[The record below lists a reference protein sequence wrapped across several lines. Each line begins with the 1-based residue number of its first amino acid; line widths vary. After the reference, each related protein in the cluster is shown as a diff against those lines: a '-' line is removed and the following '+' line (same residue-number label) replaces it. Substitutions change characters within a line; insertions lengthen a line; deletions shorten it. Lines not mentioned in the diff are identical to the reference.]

1 MHKNNNI
8 KTRSFLQGL
17 RPFSSTIPRGLKKIL
32 RKGGYNFSSIVDNWT
47 KIIGKDISSKC
58 YPLKI
63 KNNKEFDN
71 GVVFLNVL
79 HGKELEIEYEK
90 KNIMDKINSFF
101 GYEIIKNIKLKIVR
115 ANKKMK
121 DKKEILNNSN
131 SKLKSKLKQ
140 VKDPELKKTLDK
152 LIQAYEKKDH

>member
-101 GYEIIKNIKLKIVR
+101 GYEIIKSIKLKIVR
-115 ANKKMK
+115 ANKKKK

>member
-8 KTRSFLQGL
+8 KTRNFLQGL
-17 RPFSSTIPRGLKKIL
+17 RPFSSTIPKGLKKIL

-101 GYEIIKNIKLKIVR
+101 GYEIIKSIRLKIIR
-115 ANKKMK
+115 KNKIIKNKKAT
-121 DKKEILNNSN
+121 LNNSN
-131 SKLKSKLKQ
+131 LKLESKLKQ
-140 VKDPELKKTLDK
+140 IKNPELKKNLDK

>member
-101 GYEIIKNIKLKIVR
+101 GYEIIKSIKLKIVR

>member
-47 KIIGKDISSKC
+47 KIIGKNISSKC

-90 KNIMDKINSFF
+90 KNIIDKINSFF

-140 VKDPELKKTLDK
+140 VKDPDLKKTLDK

>member
-101 GYEIIKNIKLKIVR
+101 GYEIIKSIKLKIVR
-115 ANKKMK
+115 ANKKKK

-140 VKDPELKKTLDK
+140 VKDPDLKKTLDK

>member
-8 KTRSFLQGL
+8 KTRNFLQGL
-17 RPFSSTIPRGLKKIL
+17 RPFSSTIPKGLKKIL

-90 KNIMDKINSFF
+90 KILW
-101 GYEIIKNIKLKIVR
+101 IKLIAFLV
-115 ANKKMK
+115 MK
-121 DKKEILNNSN
+121 L
-131 SKLKSKLKQ
+131 LK
-140 VKDPELKKTLDK
+140 V
-152 LIQAYEKKDH
+152 

>member
-131 SKLKSKLKQ
+131 SKLKYKLKQ
-140 VKDPELKKTLDK
+140 VKDPELKKTLNK

>member
-101 GYEIIKNIKLKIVR
+101 GYEIIKSIKLKIVR

-140 VKDPELKKTLDK
+140 VKDPDLKKTLDK

>member
-101 GYEIIKNIKLKIVR
+101 GYEIIKSIKLKIVR
-115 ANKKMK
+115 AKEKMK

-140 VKDPELKKTLDK
+140 VKDPKLKKTLDK

>member
-47 KIIGKDISSKC
+47 KIIGKNISSKC

-101 GYEIIKNIKLKIVR
+101 GYEIIKSIKLKIVR

-131 SKLKSKLKQ
+131 SKLKSKLNQ

>member
-140 VKDPELKKTLDK
+140 VKDPDLKKTLDK

>member
-101 GYEIIKNIKLKIVR
+101 GYEIIKSIKLKIVR
-115 ANKKMK
+115 ANEKMK

-131 SKLKSKLKQ
+131 SKLKSKLNQ

>member
-101 GYEIIKNIKLKIVR
+101 GYEIIKSIKLKIVR
-115 ANKKMK
+115 ANEKMK

-140 VKDPELKKTLDK
+140 VKDPELKKTLNK

>member
-101 GYEIIKNIKLKIVR
+101 GYEIIKSIKLKIVR

-131 SKLKSKLKQ
+131 SKLKSKLNQ

>member
-47 KIIGKDISSKC
+47 KIIGKNISSKC

-131 SKLKSKLKQ
+131 SKLKSKLNQ

>member
-32 RKGGYNFSSIVDNWT
+32 RKGGYNFSNIVDNWT

-101 GYEIIKNIKLKIVR
+101 GYEIIKSIKLKIVR

-131 SKLKSKLKQ
+131 SKLKSKLNQ

>member
-47 KIIGKDISSKC
+47 KIIGKNISSKC

-101 GYEIIKNIKLKIVR
+101 GYEIIKSIKLKIVR
-115 ANKKMK
+115 ANKKKK

>member
-101 GYEIIKNIKLKIVR
+101 GYEIIKIIKLKIVR
-115 ANKKMK
+115 ANEKMK

>member
-17 RPFSSTIPRGLKKIL
+17 RPFSSTIPRGLKIL

-47 KIIGKDISSKC
+47 KIIGKDISSKY

-71 GVVFLNVL
+71 GVVFLKCL
-79 HGKELEIEYEK
+79 TWK
-90 KNIMDKINSFF
+90 
-101 GYEIIKNIKLKIVR
+101 R
-115 ANKKMK
+115 
-121 DKKEILNNSN
+121 
-131 SKLKSKLKQ
+131 
-140 VKDPELKKTLDK
+140 T
-152 LIQAYEKKDH
+152 

>member
-101 GYEIIKNIKLKIVR
+101 GYEIIKSIKLKIVR
-115 ANKKMK
+115 ANEKMK

-140 VKDPELKKTLDK
+140 VKDPELKKNLDK